1 MHRCCWN
8 QCSFLIY
15 LRMLVDSS
23 LLYLRS
29 TGRIHVEN
37 DEVIECR
44 QRITLTIEHYARSLL
59 TGQSAGFNACSY
71 TEPLEVQHT
80 LISARLSL
88 RMVSMND
95 LHELVEAAFC
105 GRKKSLQI
113 LVENNGNEPRLE
125 RLKLISMPISLSFGN
140 SVCKT
145 IHRNLMELMS

>member
-44 QRITLTIEHYARSLL
+44 QRITLTIEDYARSLL

-80 LISARLSL
+80 LISARLSG
-88 RMVSMND
+88 RMVSMNG

-125 RLKLISMPISLSFGN
+125 RLKLISMSRANSLRSISLNFGN
-140 SVCKT
+140 FCLQNHS
-145 IHRNLMELMS
+145 

>member
-105 GRKKSLQI
+105 GRKKSLQKKSLQI

-140 SVCKT
+140 FCLQNHS
-145 IHRNLMELMS
+145 